1 MKGKQKAPDVK
12 SGTIFSD
19 NYDSDSFIAAEPDKV
34 QKASDKAAD
43 DVGDEGHSVDNSSM
57 EKNNEVAA
65 INKVIP
71 AKI

>member
-1 MKGKQKAPDVK
+1 M
-12 SGTIFSD
+12 
-19 NYDSDSFIAAEPDKV
+19 